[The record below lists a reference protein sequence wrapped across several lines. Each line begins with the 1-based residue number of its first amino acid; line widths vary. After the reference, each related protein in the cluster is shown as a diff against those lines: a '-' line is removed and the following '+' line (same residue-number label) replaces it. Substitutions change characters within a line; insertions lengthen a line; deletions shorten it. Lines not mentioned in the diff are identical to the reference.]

1 MAKPDAAPRRL
12 NHRTA
17 HLCVDMQ
24 RMFAEQTPWHA
35 PWVERVLPRIERLVA
50 AHPDRTVFTRFI
62 PAGSP
67 DVAAGAWRRYYER
80 WAEMT
85 LERLDPGLLDLV
97 PALARYA
104 PPAAIV
110 DKAEYSS
117 FRAPDLEPLLR
128 RRGIETL
135 IVTGVE
141 TDVCVLATI
150 LAAVDLDFHVV
161 VPTDAICSSSDET
174 HDALLKLYRER
185 YGEQIEATTVTDV
198 LAHWS

>member
-1 MAKPDAAPRRL
+1 MADRAPAPPL
-12 NHRTA
+12 DHRTA

-24 RMFAEQTPWHA
+24 RMFAEETPWHA
-35 PWVERVLPRIERLVA
+35 PWVRRVLPRIERLAA
-50 AHPDRTVFTRFI
+50 AHPGRTIFTRFV
-62 PAGSP
+62 PAETAGH
-67 DVAAGAWRRYYER
+67 ATGAWRRYYER

-85 LERLDPGLLDLV
+85 LERLDPALLDLV
-97 PALARYA
+97 PELARHA
-104 PPAAIV
+104 PPAAVV
-110 DKAEYSS
+110 DKSEYSS

-128 RRGIETL
+128 ARGIETL

-150 LAAVDLDFHVV
+150 LAAVDAGYHVI

-185 YGEQIEATTVTDV
+185 FGEQIEPSSVDGV
-198 LAHWS
+198 LARWR

>member
-1 MAKPDAAPRRL
+1 MSQRAPARPLDR
-12 NHRTA
+12 RTA

-24 RMFAEQTPWHA
+24 RMFAEETPWHA
-35 PWVERVLPRIERLVA
+35 PWVKRVLPRIERLVA
-50 AHPDRTVFTRFI
+50 AHPERTIFTRFI
-62 PAGSP
+62 PAKTGGH
-67 DVAAGAWRRYYER
+67 ATGAWQRYYER

-97 PALARYA
+97 PELARFT
-104 PPAAIV
+104 PPAAVV
-110 DKAEYSS
+110 DKNEYSS

-128 RRGIETL
+128 ARGIETL

-150 LAAVDLDFHVV
+150 LAAVDAGYHVI

-185 YGEQIEATTVTDV
+185 FGEQIEPTTVDAV
-198 LAHWS
+198 LARWP

>member
-1 MAKPDAAPRRL
+1 MSLD
-12 NHRTA
+12 HRAA

-24 RMFAEQTPWHA
+24 RLFAEETPWHA
-35 PWVERVLPRIERLVA
+35 PWVKRVLPRIERLVA

-62 PAGSP
+62 PAGTP
-67 DVAAGAWRRYYER
+67 GAAQGAWRRYYER

-97 PALARYA
+97 PDLARHA
-104 PPAAIV
+104 PPAVVV

-150 LAAVDLDFHVV
+150 LAAVDLGFHVV

-185 YGEQIEATTVTDV
+185 YGEQIEPTTVDSV
-198 LAHWS
+198 LSRWR